1 LGRIAKK
8 ELTMRQGKMK
18 WGILVVIGCLV
29 IFDLVFGTR
38 QATEDP
44 VADAYFWET
53 GNEEVDAVTTASP
66 TAQVSIIRSD
76 YSGLARPVPTTEA
89 LTSPEIQDM
98 VYTAIET
105 DRDSATGLPGLY
117 RIIRDKID
125 EQGACW
131 VVVKA
136 NIVFEPGQTYMKGD
150 QTDPRVMRAVLSYLA
165 ERTDATRIT
174 LLAGGSYTE
183 HYGEDDIFTRNVF
196 LNNGRWNDFY
206 PDLPS
211 DFTLESMLVAL
222 ATNHPEKVL
231 DTINLN
237 YNEIMEDGRAYNEIP
252 QGDRAGLKPLFI
264 PVPEYNGIGG
274 VNTANLRMDGAYNPT
289 DAILHSDVLVN
300 VPVMKTTGHTAA
312 NCVMKNYVG
321 SVSRGVYA
329 SGRGRALNDLDHGEL
344 VHTVVN
350 LFSYH
355 PSDYVVVDA
364 IAGLEG
370 EGSHPQFNGKTGFV
384 RRNFVLAG
392 RDPVAVEAVAAASM
406 GFNPNDMET
415 LRWSRAKKLGYFE
428 LAKIVIEG
436 NTLDDV
442 RMDFM
447 HPVDYT
453 PYTAGYFYGR
463 GCTRWL
469 INGLHE
475 GSDLTV
481 GHLGE
486 DEAGVDPEAG
496 DIAGGKTWTVHYS
509 PFSYVDLAKKY
520 DSDASDCVIYAFTR
534 IHSEEAQEGE
544 LWVGATKGIE
554 VFLNGARVISESA
567 TGGHSWKGIVQ
578 PISLRRGDNSILIKA
593 NNGTG
598 RQFGFSLAAV
608 DNGLNTERETYIPHK
623 NRRSLGSPTA
633 FTENMKRRYF
643 GGDTLP
649 GTCYHLAKSVAST
662 AVNAGGEH
670 ARPARFVLEQNYPNP
685 FNAATAIRFQLLRSG
700 PVELSIY
707 ALSGQRIRRLVRG
720 HLEAGE
726 HTLLWNGSDDA
737 GHPTA
742 SGVYFYRLIAGTS
755 VQSRSMALIR

>member
-1 LGRIAKK
+1 
-8 ELTMRQGKMK
+8 MRKGKVK
-18 WGILVVIGCLV
+18 WGVLVGIGCLV
-29 IFDLVFGTR
+29 VLDLVFAAR

-66 TAQVSIIRSD
+66 TAHVAIIRSD
-76 YSGLARPVPTTEA
+76 YAELERPVPTTEA
-89 LTSPEIQDM
+89 LTASEIQDM
-98 VYTAIET
+98 VYAAIET
-105 DRDSATGLPGLY
+105 DRDHATGLPILCK
-117 RIIRDKID
+117 IIRDRIE
-125 EQGACW
+125 EQGTCW

-150 QTDPRVMRAVLSYLA
+150 QTDPRLMRAVLSYLA

-174 LLAGGSYTE
+174 LLAGGSYT
-183 HYGEDDIFTRNVF
+183 HYGEDEIFTLSVF
-196 LNNGRWNDFY
+196 KNNGRWNDFY

-211 DFTLESMLVAL
+211 DFTLGGMVDAL
-222 ATNHPEKVL
+222 ATSHPEKTL

-252 QGDRAGLKPLFI
+252 QADRAGLKPLYI
-264 PVPEYNGIGG
+264 PVPESNGIGG
-274 VNTANLRMDGAYNPT
+274 VDTGNLRRDGAYNPT
-289 DAILHSDVLVN
+289 YAIFRSDVLVN
-300 VPVMKTTGHTAA
+300 VPVMKTTGHTVA

-329 SGRGRALNDLDHGEL
+329 AGRGKSLGDLDHDKL
-344 VHTVVN
+344 AHTVIN

-370 EGSHPQFNGKTGFV
+370 DGSHPKFNGKTGFV

-392 RDPVAVEAVAAASM
+392 ADPVAVEAIAAASM
-406 GFNPNDMET
+406 GFNPHDMET
-415 LRWSRAKKLGYFE
+415 LRWLRAKKLGYFE
-428 LAKIVIEG
+428 LPKIVLEG

-453 PYTAGYFYGR
+453 PYTAGYYYGR

-481 GHLGE
+481 KHLGE

-496 DIAGGKTWTVHYS
+496 DRTGGKTWTVYYS
-509 PFSYVDLAKKY
+509 PSSYVNLGKKY
-520 DSDASDCVIYAFTR
+520 DWDASDCVTYAFTR
-534 IHSEEAQEGE
+534 IYSEEAQEGE
-544 LWVGATKGIE
+544 LWIGATKGIE
-554 VFLNGARVISESA
+554 VFLNGASVISESA

-578 PISLRRGDNSILIKA
+578 PISLRRGDNGILVKV

-598 RQFGFSLAAV
+598 WQFGFSLAVV
-608 DNGLNTERETYIPHK
+608 DNGLDTERETYIPHK
-623 NRRSLGSPTA
+623 DRRALGTPVA
-633 FTENMKRRYF
+633 FTEDMKRRYF

-649 GTCYHLAKSVAST
+649 GTCYHLARSVAPT
-662 AVNAGGEH
+662 AVDADGER
-670 ARPARFVLEQNYPNP
+670 ARPSQFVLEQNHPNP

-700 PVELSIY
+700 PTELSIY

-726 HTLLWNGSDDA
+726 HTVLWDGSDDT
-737 GHPTA
+737 GHPAA
-742 SGVYFYRLIAGTS
+742 SGVYLYRLTAGTS
-755 VQSRSMALIR
+755 AESRSMALIR